1 MDADPWNITVSC
13 CRNGRSYLIDGSPVN
28 FTISAQLVVHDAVA
42 AIWFNMQIKP
52 FYPGH
57 ARPILKMAHSY
68 PQARKKVDRKEK
80 YYDCVKNMKD
90 ILDYDLVLHVLLL

>member
-1 MDADPWNITVSC
+1 
-13 CRNGRSYLIDGSPVN
+13 
-28 FTISAQLVVHDAVA
+28 
-42 AIWFNMQIKP
+42 MQIKP

-57 ARPILKMAHSY
+57 ARPVLKMAHSY